1 MIFADFGEPMM
12 STPGLRRGRH
22 ARFTP
27 AIPHHFGAVDI
38 NSTNTPPQG
47 SATTPPGGGV
57 YTAPPPS
64 TTVPTTYKSTLF
76 LSTQQLA
83 PASSLSTSTPPRIM
97 TAPPLPPLA
106 PSSEPTQPSMP
117 QTSFPVSSL
126 TPVGTAITNAANA
139 AGLDLVPAG
148 GVTQQRKYTSLYILG
163 GVFGVAA
170 LVGGIILAKSR

>member
-27 AIPHHFGAVDI
+27 AIPSHFGAVDI
-38 NSTNTPPQG
+38 NSTPSPSSP

-57 YTAPPPS
+57 YTAPPTS
-64 TTVPTTYKSTLF
+64 TTVPTTYKSQVF
-76 LSTQQLA
+76 LSTQLA
-83 PASSLSTSTPPRIM
+83 PQPSLSTSKPPTIM
-97 TAPPLPPLA
+97 TAPPNA
-106 PSSEPTQPSMP
+106 PRAPVDEPIQPSMP

-126 TPVGTAITNAANA
+126 TPVGTAITNAASA

-148 GVTQQRKYTSLYILG
+148 TTQQRKYTSLYILG
-163 GVFGVAA
+163 GAFGVAA